1 MIDLSQYQE
10 LVVRQSRELIE
21 VFTEFET
28 ANKYK
33 ILTPDGEEAMFAY
46 EESGMISRQFLGTHR
61 PLRFHVTDKE
71 GHQVLFASRDFYW
84 FLSHL
89 NVEDGEGNS
98 LGRLNRRFGILKRKF
113 EVLDAHGNQIAGING
128 SAFRRNTFTL
138 NGPSGE
144 EIGRITKQWG
154 GIAREAFTDADTF
167 HIQFSDAKLARRS
180 GSCSLLQHLPLTWT
194 SSRKRE
200 ATRRAYLKPILRLSR
215 LSCGPFSD

>member
-138 NGPSGE
+138 NDQQRRGDRPHHQAV
-144 EIGRITKQWG
+144 GRH
-154 GIAREAFTDADTF
+154 RERGLHRRRHLSHSVQRCQIWPGCPAHA
-167 HIQFSDAKLARRS
+167 HCFSI
-180 GSCSLLQHLPLTWT
+180 CH
-194 SSRKRE
+194 
-200 ATRRAYLKPILRLSR
+200 
-215 LSCGPFSD
+215 